1 MQLVF
6 HILQLLRLGAVSVL
20 KNAANV
26 LRCIGTDCPDLTVSE
41 VARRLDMPKA
51 NASRLLKAMREAGM
65 LEIIGTTHRHRP
77 GSLMLYV
84 GSLQRH
90 SSLLIGKASEA
101 VASVSD
107 TFGHTGYISML
118 DGREVVGV
126 ADFEGSN
133 ALRVVSNI
141 GRRLPAHLSAT
152 GRTLLGRLSDDEVR
166 RRYDGHTEFDALRR
180 TLDVV
185 RERGFALS
193 SQESTQGVDAIAIG
207 VGDPKTSESVSLCI
221 VYPHGHVDEDGR
233 DAITAALADHASR
246 IASEFGDTQ
255 FVAPRIQHKEKR

>member
-1 MQLVF
+1 MGGRA
-6 HILQLLRLGAVSVL
+6 ISVL

-26 LRCIGTDCPDLTVSE
+26 LRCLGTDCPDLTVSE

-65 LEIIGTTHRHRP
+65 LETIGTSHRHRP

-84 GSLQRH
+84 GSLHRQA
-90 SSLLIGKASEA
+90 SVLIAKASDA
-101 VASVSD
+101 VARVSE
-107 TFGHTGYISML
+107 TFGHTGYVSML

-141 GRRLPAHLSAT
+141 GRRLPAHRSAT
-152 GRTLLGRLSDDEVR
+152 GRTLLARLSDDEVQ
-166 RRYDGHTEFDALRR
+166 RRYDGHPEADQLRAS
-180 TLDVV
+180 LDRV
-185 RERGFALS
+185 RVQGFAVS
-193 SQESTQGVDAIAIG
+193 SQETTPGVDAIAIG
-207 VGDPKTSESVSLCI
+207 VGDPQTSENVSLCI

-246 IASEFGDTQ
+246 IAGEFGDPH
-255 FVAPRIQHKEKR
+255 FVAPRIQQKENR